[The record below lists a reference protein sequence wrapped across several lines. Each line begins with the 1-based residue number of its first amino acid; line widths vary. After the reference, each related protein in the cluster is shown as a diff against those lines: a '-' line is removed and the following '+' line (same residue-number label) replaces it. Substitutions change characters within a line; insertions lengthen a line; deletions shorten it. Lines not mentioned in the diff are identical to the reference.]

1 MANINNLTSK
11 ILKDAEERKES
22 ILASGEEEKE
32 KILSKKLAKAKE
44 LEEEIIKKAKAEAK
58 SKKERILSSAS
69 LKVRNDKL
77 SAKQEVVKE
86 VFEKSIEKLSSIS
99 GNELLAFI
107 RASIL
112 SLGEIGEQTMI
123 LNKDGMD
130 IVDLTFMYEL
140 NQSLGEKGNI
150 KLSQEVGNFKG
161 GFILEKDGIQINNT
175 FEALVSSL
183 RDELEFEVA
192 RALFN

>member
-1 MANINNLTSK
+1 MANVNNLTSK

-44 LEEEIIKKAKAEAK
+44 LQEEIIKKATAEAK

-77 SAKQEVVKE
+77 LAKQEVIKE

-99 GNELLAFI
+99 GNELLDFV
-107 RASIL
+107 RESIL
-112 SLGEIGEQTMI
+112 SLGEIGEQTMT
-123 LNKDGMD
+123 LNKNGMD
-130 IVDLTFMYEL
+130 VVDLTFMYEL
-140 NQSLGEKGNI
+140 NQALGEKGNI

-183 RDELEFEVA
+183 KDELEFEVA

>member
-1 MANINNLTSK
+1 MANVNNLTSK

-44 LEEEIIKKAKAEAK
+44 LQEEIIKKATAEAK

-77 SAKQEVVKE
+77 LAKQEVIKE

-99 GNELLAFI
+99 GNELLDFV
-107 RASIL
+107 RESIL
-112 SLGEIGEQTMI
+112 SLGEIGEQTMT
-123 LNKDGMD
+123 LNKNGMD
-130 IVDLTFMYEL
+130 VVDLTFMYEL
-140 NQSLGEKGNI
+140 NQALGEKGNV

-183 RDELEFEVA
+183 KDELEFEVA

>member
-44 LEEEIIKKAKAEAK
+44 LEEEIINKATAEAK

-77 SAKQEVVKE
+77 LAKQEIIKE
-86 VFEKSIEKLSSIS
+86 VFEKSVEKLSSIS
-99 GNELLAFI
+99 GNELLDFV
-107 RASIL
+107 RESIL
-112 SLGEIGEQTMI
+112 SLGEIGEQTMT
-123 LNKDGMD
+123 LNKNGMD

-140 NQSLGEKGNI
+140 NQALGEKGNI
-150 KLSQEVGNFKG
+150 KLSQEMGNFKG

-183 RDELEFEVA
+183 KDELEFEVA